1 MIERKGAMLL
11 VIAVMIIVFTES
23 IGINMQI
30 ALNYLPI
37 FFAIITVILLNLKL
51 KEKITNKKSIIIIN
65 IIVLGINLLLTKLIS
80 GIFSY
85 VSILAVLILCKFL
98 DNIDF

>member
-51 KEKITNKKSIIIIN
+51 KDLK
-65 IIVLGINLLLTKLIS
+65 
-80 GIFSY
+80 FSPEY
-85 VSILAVLILCKFL
+85 Y
-98 DNIDF
+98 